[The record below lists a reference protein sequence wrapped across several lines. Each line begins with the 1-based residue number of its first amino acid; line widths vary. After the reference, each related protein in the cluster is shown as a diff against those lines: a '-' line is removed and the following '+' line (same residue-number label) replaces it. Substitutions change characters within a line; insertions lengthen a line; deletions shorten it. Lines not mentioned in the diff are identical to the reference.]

1 MINETLKNFIQPQY
15 AKAKRGPETYASTFA
30 YTYAQLEAALAE
42 YRSCSEDVQT
52 RRLIRD
58 TIDYH
63 LRRCHGYC
71 IKENFGS
78 HYRQR
83 NIEGKKVFE
92 HMIPN
97 KTVRDLLIGGY
108 ITPQQACNPPTC
120 ILSEENDA
128 KLRKTGWVSK
138 TPDVYNFW
146 ERYCYCFETEGVFET
161 YTGKTVNTDMTLK
174 DHFQMILG

>member
-1 MINETLKNFIQPQY
+1 
-15 AKAKRGPETYASTFA
+15 
-30 YTYAQLEAALAE
+30 
-42 YRSCSEDVQT
+42 
-52 RRLIRD
+52 
-58 TIDYH
+58 
-63 LRRCHGYC
+63 
-71 IKENFGS
+71 
-78 HYRQR
+78 
-83 NIEGKKVFE
+83 
-92 HMIPN
+92 MIPN

-161 YTGKTVNTDMTLK
+161 YTGKIVNTDMTLK

>member
-1 MINETLKNFIQPQY
+1 MINETLKNFIQPHY

-83 NIEGKKVFE
+83 NVEGKKVFE

-97 KTVRDLLIGGY
+97 KTFKNQDFNRTFKKVYVSLEFDIFNK
-108 ITPQQACNPPTC
+108 T
-120 ILSEENDA
+120 SEV
-128 KLRKTGWVSK
+128 VSL
-138 TPDVYNFW
+138 N
-146 ERYCYCFETEGVFET
+146 
-161 YTGKTVNTDMTLK
+161 
-174 DHFQMILG
+174 

>member
-1 MINETLKNFIQPQY
+1 MIKGSLENFIQPVY
-15 AKAKRGPETYASTFA
+15 DRVKRGPETYAATSA

-42 YRSCSEDVQT
+42 YRNCKEDVQL

-63 LRRCHGYC
+63 LRRCHGYS
-71 IKENFGS
+71 IKENIGS

-83 NIEGKKVFE
+83 NITGRKVFE

-97 KTVRDLLIGGY
+97 KTVRDLLLGGH

-120 ILSEENDA
+120 TLSEQNDA
-128 KLRKTGWVSK
+128 KLRKAGWVSK

-146 ERYCYCFETEGVFET
+146 KRYRCCFETDGVFET
-161 YTGKTVNTDMTLK
+161 YTGKKVDTNMTLE
-174 DHFQMILG
+174 DHFEMILD